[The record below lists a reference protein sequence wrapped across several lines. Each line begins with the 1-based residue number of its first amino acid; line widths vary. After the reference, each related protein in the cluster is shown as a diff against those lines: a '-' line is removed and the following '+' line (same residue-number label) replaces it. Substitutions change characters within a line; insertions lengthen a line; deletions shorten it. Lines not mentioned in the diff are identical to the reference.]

1 MTALLL
7 HVIHHLPANTV
18 GLLDLDRAHLAAAGQ
33 TILRRQA
40 KDAHLQDNQA
50 STTVFSAPHF
60 TEPGMIGA

>member
-33 TILRRQA
+33 TILRGQA
-40 KDAHLQDNQA
+40 EDAQLQDRQA
-50 STTVFSAPHF
+50 STT
-60 TEPGMIGA
+60 ECIN